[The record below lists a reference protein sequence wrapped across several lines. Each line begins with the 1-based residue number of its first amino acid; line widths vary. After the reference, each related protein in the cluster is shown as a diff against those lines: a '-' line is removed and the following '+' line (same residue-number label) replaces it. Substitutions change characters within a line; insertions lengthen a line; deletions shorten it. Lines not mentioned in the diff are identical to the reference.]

1 MHDCNYLPDAVFS
14 TKLWPKAA
22 NIQFGREKVNSRSD
36 FENVSML
43 TCKISILNC
52 LTKVDLG

>member
-1 MHDCNYLPDAVFS
+1 MHDCSYLPDAVLS
-14 TKLWPKAA
+14 TILWSKAA

-43 TCKISILNC
+43 TYKMSILNC
-52 LTKVDLG
+52 FHY